1 VKITRPS
8 WLKTLVTEDVL
19 GAVVAVR
26 IQHPNDPK
34 RSAVVQRAYLD
45 PDIPLRAVSGMTEVL
60 QASADG
66 VADLWNTTTEMETPA
81 SAPQLGDGKGVDT
94 RERQAWTWEDDE
106 ASHEEECEPVCV
118 AQRGDGRTIITGHS
132 EGKGFTILLPEDKEL
147 IERVTLHLPVRG
159 ERAH

>member
-1 VKITRPS
+1 MKITRPS

-34 RSAVVQRAYLD
+34 RTAVVQRAYLD

-66 VADLWNTTTEMETPA
+66 VADMWNTSTEMETPA
-81 SAPQLGDGKGVDT
+81 PAPQLGDGKSVDT
-94 RERQAWTWEDDE
+94 DERGAWTWEEVAIGSDE
-106 ASHEEECEPVCV
+106 ACEPICV
-118 AQRGDGRTIITGHS
+118 VTRGDGRTIITGHS
-132 EGKGFTILLPEDKEL
+132 EGKGFTILLPKDKEL
-147 IERVTLHLPVRG
+147 IERVMLHLPVRG

>member
-1 VKITRPS
+1 MKILRPS
-8 WLKTLVTEDVL
+8 WLKTLVTEDVV
-19 GAVVAVR
+19 GVVVAVR
-26 IQHPNDPK
+26 VPHPHDPG
-34 RSAVVQRAYLD
+34 RIAIAQRAYLD

-66 VADLWNTTTEMETPA
+66 VADLWNTTTELETPA
-81 SAPQLGDGKGVDT
+81 PTPQLGDGKTVDT
-94 RERQAWTWEDDE
+94 GDKAAWTWDISVQPDE
-106 ASHEEECEPVCV
+106 QNCEPICV
-118 AQRGDGRTIITGHS
+118 ATRGDGRTIITGHS